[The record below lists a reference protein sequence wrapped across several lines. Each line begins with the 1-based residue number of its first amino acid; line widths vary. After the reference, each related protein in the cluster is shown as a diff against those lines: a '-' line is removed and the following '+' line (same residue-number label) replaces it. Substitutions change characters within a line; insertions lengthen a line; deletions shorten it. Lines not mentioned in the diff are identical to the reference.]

1 MVHETDTIYSRIQKS
16 VSRSVERSSGIRSRI
31 EEEVVCEGAPH
42 LSKMLALWE
51 GLVFGATRI
60 SRKVRSAIGVGG
72 TAAGPRI
79 SQGSGLHSS
88 AFFHDS
94 FLRFIPTFR
103 LGPPRSF
110 LLRVSSTSSR
120 LSRSQKQRRTE
131 ASSIDIRYV
140 RSGNAPLVER
150 DVRCVTGLRIRHSM

>member
-1 MVHETDTIYSRIQKS
+1 MVHETDTICNRIQKS
-16 VSRSVERSSGIRSRI
+16 VSRSVERSSGVRSRI

-72 TAAGPRI
+72 TATGPRI

-103 LGPPRSF
+103 LGATSFVPPPRFVHLVASV
-110 LLRVSSTSSR
+110 LLSE
-120 LSRSQKQRRTE
+120 TE
-131 ASSIDIRYV
+131 THR
-140 RSGNAPLVER
+140 
-150 DVRCVTGLRIRHSM
+150 GLLH